1 MTVKTNFYLLRGKR
15 GLYVAVSDFV
25 VLVQGRIQDFF

>member
-15 GLYVAVSDFV
+15 GLYVAVSDFI
-25 VLVQGRIQDFF
+25 VLVHS